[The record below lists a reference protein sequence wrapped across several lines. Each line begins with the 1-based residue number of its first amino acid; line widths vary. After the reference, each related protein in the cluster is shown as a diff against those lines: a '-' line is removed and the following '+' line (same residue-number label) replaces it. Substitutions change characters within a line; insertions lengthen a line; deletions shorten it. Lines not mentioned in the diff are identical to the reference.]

1 MKKEGSSLRAALRRG
16 IPSAALLGLALV
28 AGPVAAGTMTVYKT
42 ATCGCCKA
50 WVEHVR
56 AAGFEVTARD
66 VPYAELVERKRE
78 QGVDPALASC
88 HTALVDGY
96 VIEGHVPAADIRR
109 LLGERPDIAGL
120 AVPGM
125 PVGSPGME
133 VGGRSEAYSVVAF
146 DAAGGMR
153 LYSHYGE

>member
-1 MKKEGSSLRAALRRG
+1 MSKSASARAALRRL
-16 IPSAALLGLALV
+16 IPGGALLGLLLV
-28 AGPVAAGTMTVYKT
+28 AGPVAAATMTVYKT

-56 AAGFEVTARD
+56 AAGFEVEARD
-66 VPYAELVERKRE
+66 VAHGELVAHKRE
-78 QGVDPALASC
+78 LGVDPALASC
-88 HTALVDGY
+88 HTAVVDDY

-109 LLGERPDIAGL
+109 LLDERPDVAGL

-125 PVGSPGME
+125 PAGSPGME
-133 VGGRSEAYSVVAF
+133 VGGRTEAYGVIAF

-153 LYSHYGE
+153 LYSHYGG